1 MDKTIIEHGV
11 AHSQK
16 KFDCVEEYMKKDML
30 EEYIDIIVKEVR
42 KHLAEEKGDFDG
54 VDDEDNILAFI
65 RHKVDAII
73 RSEAA
78 AVEESKDS
86 RSVRLTGN

>member
-1 MDKTIIEHGV
+1 V

-16 KFDCVEEYMKKDML
+16 KFDCLEEYMKKDML
-30 EEYIDIIVKEVR
+30 EEYIDIIIKEVR

-65 RHKVDAII
+65 RQKVNIII
-73 RSEAA
+73 RSQAA
-78 AVEESKDS
+78 ALEASNDT